1 MEVKTIKVE
10 VPKCYTAKY
19 DTATQ
24 TIKIVPEDYT
34 VIKDFET
41 ACQVLGINSAIP
53 TEIQANEQLCAIYK
67 MQIVLKAVN
76 RDLTFNL
83 INGKVWYPM
92 VRFIDKKIVD
102 EEIMLN
108 SEFKVLDF
116 TYENNIFTLVG
127 GLTYYGSQAGI
138 SYFSPFRSV
147 GSSNASMGLFACCT
161 ESIAHHVSKY
171 FAALIFDCCFTGK
184 LGFSLSNGEKVI
196 KNYPIL
202 D

>member
-1 MEVKTIKVE
+1 MEIKEIKVE
-10 VPKCYTAKY
+10 VPEGCTVKY
-19 DTATQ
+19 ESATK

-41 ACQVLGINSAIP
+41 ACRVLGISNAIP
-53 TEIQANEQLCAIYK
+53 DDIQTNEQLCAMYK

-76 RDLTFNL
+76 RGHTFNL
-83 INGKVWYPM
+83 ISGKVWYPV

-116 TYENNIFTLVG
+116 TYESNTFTLVG

-161 ESIAHHVSKY
+161 ESIARHVSKY
-171 FAALIFDCCFTGK
+171 FAALIFDCCFAEK
-184 LGFSLSNGEKVI
+184 LRFSLNNGERVI
-196 KNYPIL
+196 KNYPIN

>member
-1 MEVKTIKVE
+1 MEIKTIKVE
-10 VPKCYTAKY
+10 VPEGCTAKY
-19 DTATQ
+19 DAATK
-24 TIKIVPEDYT
+24 TIKIVREDYT
-34 VIKDFET
+34 IIKDFET
-41 ACQVLGINSAIP
+41 ACQVLRINSAIP
-53 TEIQANEQLCAIYK
+53 TEIRANEQLCAIYK

-76 RDLTFNL
+76 RDHTFNL
-83 INGKVWYPM
+83 ISGKVWYPT

-102 EEIMLN
+102 EEIMIN

-116 TYENNIFTLVG
+116 TYESNTFTLVG

-161 ESIAHHVSKY
+161 ESIARHVSKY
-171 FAALIFDCCFTGK
+171 FAALIFDCCFAGK
-184 LGFSLSNGEKVI
+184 LRFSLSNGEMVT
-196 KNYPIL
+196 KNYPIN